1 MEKIIF
7 LDIDGV
13 LNYNSW
19 NQNHQCEI
27 SDGVLI
33 DENKVKLLC
42 KIIEATSAG
51 IVLHS
56 GWRFWFN
63 DTIEPT
69 RKETQKLVEILG
81 KNQITILDITPD
93 FSTDEIKK
101 TKKYSLVKAKEIL
114 SWLHEHPEIKNW
126 IVIDDLYLHDDEVEK
141 HQIKTNQETGL
152 IQEDVELAIDMLNN
166 L

>member
-19 NQNHQCEI
+19 NQNHQREI

-51 IVLHS
+51 VVLHS

-63 DTIEPT
+63 DAIQPT
-69 RKETQKLVEILG
+69 RKESQKLVEILE

-93 FSTDEIKK
+93 FSTEEIKK

-114 SWLHEHPEIKNW
+114 SWLHEHPEVKNW

-152 IQEDVELAIDMLNN
+152 KQEDVELAIDMLNN